1 MRNGLSSVWINHVVR
16 KDLSAVA
23 TAGINERRKNDAADI
38 HGVAGAIRE
47 EEKHGGANT
56 DDAKNAKPNA
66 K

>member
-1 MRNGLSSVWINHVVR
+1 MRNGLSSVWINLAVR
-16 KDLSAVA
+16 KVLSVA

-56 DDAKNAKPNA
+56 DDAKNAQPNA